1 MQVTMNTVH
10 KMCVSVFSLF
20 LQAAVFREDFE
31 TERRDRV
38 DAHDRFE
45 KEKEDYKLQI
55 ANLQDW
61 IAQEE
66 TRHAKQIQHYR
77 TELEIIKAAKA
88 RQADNHAN
96 IHQLMSEKLETV
108 SRQLNKE
115 KEKNMV

>member
-1 MQVTMNTVH
+1 M
-10 KMCVSVFSLF
+10 
-20 LQAAVFREDFE
+20 FREDFE

-45 KEKEDYKLQI
+45 KEREDYKLQI
-55 ANLQDW
+55 AQ
-61 IAQEE
+61 QE

-96 IHQLMSEKLETV
+96 IHQLMSERLEMV
-108 SRQLNKE
+108 SRQLNEE
-115 KEKNMV
+115 KEKNKNMV